1 VLFPWGGAPS
11 TLAAQGLHHSSAGD
25 SVDWDWED
33 GPPRDTPRRPED
45 PPPQETDPSPFAG
58 AVERFGQAAAPPP
71 EDMPSLRDDQAPHG
85 DRPARPPADR
95 AAARSRRRK
104 QVQRRRLIALVTA
117 AIIVVLLVVLVVRA
131 CGGPSEGQA
140 AAASPSPKLAALR
153 TPTAAE
159 PLRMA
164 AYGESVGG
172 GALLG
177 IKLLTEARKDVKVH
191 RFVKVASGLTRP
203 DFFDW
208 PAYLEQDMAKRKQP
222 FEAVLLMF
230 GANDGQDTKVDG
242 KQLAFG
248 SGSWKAMYAKR
259 VGDLMDFYLD
269 QGVKRVYWAG
279 MPRMGIG
286 WFNKRMEV
294 LNGIYE
300 AEVAKRAPR
309 VEYIDEW
316 AAVDAPETTY
326 QAKLRQDDGV
336 HLTVDG
342 GMKAAQAA
350 MAAIAR
356 DWHLPAFK
364 EAQ

>member
-1 VLFPWGGAPS
+1 M
-11 TLAAQGLHHSSAGD
+11 
-25 SVDWDWED
+25 DWDWED
-33 GPPRDTPRRPED
+33 GPPRDTPQRRPE
-45 PPPQETDPSPFAG
+45 EPSPHPASEPPSFSD
-58 AVERFGQAAAPPP
+58 AVDRFERPAQPPRDERP
-71 EDMPSLRDDQAPHG
+71 RDDDFSSFGVASEG
-85 DRPARPPADR
+85 DRRPRPPADR
-95 AAARSRRRK
+95 AAARARWRK
-104 QVQRRRLIALVTA
+104 QVKQRRAIALVVLA
-117 AIIVVLLVVLVVRA
+117 VIVVLLLVLVVRA

-140 AAASPSPKLAALR
+140 AAASPSPKPAALR
-153 TPTAAE
+153 TPTAAD

-177 IKLLTEARKDVKVH
+177 IKLLTEQRKDIKVH

-208 PAYLEQDMAKRKQP
+208 PDYLEQDMAKRKQP

-230 GANDGQDTKVDG
+230 GANDGQDTTVDG

-248 SGSWKAMYAKR
+248 SGSWRAMYAKR

-269 QGVKRVYWAG
+269 KGVKRVYWAG

-309 VEYIDEW
+309 VKFIDEW
-316 AAVDAPETTY
+316 TAVDAPETTY
-326 QAKLRQDDGV
+326 QADLRQDDGV

-342 GMKAAQAA
+342 GMKAARAA
-350 MAAIAR
+350 MAAVAK
-356 DWHLPAFK
+356 DWRLPAF
-364 EAQ
+364 EGGQ